1 MSATLPNLKV
11 LSDWLNAS
19 LYQTD
24 YRPIE
29 LHEYFK
35 LEGSVYDKQSNKVRD
50 IIINNEILE
59 QDKELLA
66 HLVRINK

>member
-29 LHEYFK
+29 LHEYYSLGGNIYDSNSKIFK
-35 LEGSVYDKQSNKVRD
+35 EIKVNED
-50 IIINNEILE
+50 IAN
-59 QDKELLA
+59 QDKELVA
-66 HLVRINK
+66 HLV